1 MSMEPL
7 GLPSIPTNR
16 SSRMLKTSS
25 SVVPCLAEALRAGRS
40 RHTPRKVGDAGS
52 GGSPYRSVRLA
63 PSLAAALL
71 DGIFE
76 HSGVY
81 GATVLSAILQQYVRQ
96 KPSFSA
102 DC

>member
-52 GGSPYRSVRLA
+52 EAHRTEVYASPLRSLRPCWTAFLSILGCMVPQFFL
-63 PSLAAALL
+63 PSCN
-71 DGIFE
+71 
-76 HSGVY
+76 S
-81 GATVLSAILQQYVRQ
+81 T
-96 KPSFSA
+96 
-102 DC
+102 